1 MFKSIIYHNQYNP
14 NATAAALATSDFLIL
29 IESLFSQLSI
39 ALEISSSVLS
49 KKDLFSCS
57 SLVSLILVLYEPSG
71 ISISCT
77 SYRTSICQ
85 NFSIKFSK
93 MFHV

>member
-1 MFKSIIYHNQYNP
+1 MFKSFHNYINQYNP

-57 SLVSLILVLYEPSG
+57 SLVSLILV
-71 ISISCT
+71 T